1 MSAPVIVRYQARS
14 GVRYVAIWDAGD
26 SGYSTRSASPGC
38 HTYQTRSG
46 EGYGLVDAYRYA
58 IVHAPGVRTYSTRAA
73 CVRALVHDYGVD
85 RDDVRDVDR
94 VAVRATVDVAEAI

>member
-26 SGYSTRSASPGC
+26 NGYSTRSANPGC
-38 HTYQTRSG
+38 HTYQSRCG
-46 EGYGLVDAYRYA
+46 EGWGLVDVYRYA
-58 IVHAPGVRTYSTRAA
+58 IDHAPGVRTYSTRAA
-73 CVRALVHDYGVD
+73 CVRALVRDYGVD

-94 VAVRATVDVAEAI
+94 VPTRAVVEVAS

>member
-38 HTYQTRSG
+38 HTYQSRCG
-46 EGYGLVDAYRYA
+46 EGWGLVDVYRYA
-58 IVHAPGVRTYSTRAA
+58 IDHAPGVRTYATRAA
-73 CVRALVHDYGVD
+73 CVRALVRDYGVD

-94 VAVRATVDVAEAI
+94 VPTRADVVVAS

>member
-14 GVRYVAIWDAGD
+14 GARYVAIWDAGD

-38 HTYQTRSG
+38 HTHQSRCG
-46 EGYGLVDAYRYA
+46 EGWGLVDVYRYA
-58 IVHAPGVRTYSTRAA
+58 IDHAPGVRTYSTRAA
-73 CVRALVHDYGVD
+73 CVRALVRDYGVD

-94 VAVRATVDVAEAI
+94 VAVRATVEVAS

>member
-26 SGYSTRSASPGC
+26 NGSSTRSANPGC
-38 HTYQTRSG
+38 HTYQSRCG
-46 EGYGLVDAYRYA
+46 EGWGLVDVYRYA
-58 IVHAPGVRTYSTRAA
+58 IDHAPGVRTYATRAA
-73 CVRALVHDYGVD
+73 CVRAIVRDYGVD

-94 VAVRATVDVAEAI
+94 VPTRAVVEVAS